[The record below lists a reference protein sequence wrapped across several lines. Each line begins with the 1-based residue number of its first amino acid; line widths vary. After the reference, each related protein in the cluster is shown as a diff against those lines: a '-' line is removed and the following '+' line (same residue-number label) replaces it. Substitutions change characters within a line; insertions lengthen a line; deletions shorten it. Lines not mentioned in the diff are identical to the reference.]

1 MDLRRSELRPRRLP
15 WKPKKETEASQE
27 PSRWSTNQGQA
38 APVQSSAAQ
47 EGDLDYWQSQGKKL
61 GEVASA
67 LGAGWQLQ
75 ISSLSM
81 GTGTV
86 IAICAV
92 AVASVS
98 GTFVALTAALRPAL
112 KAMEE
117 SCEALQVAAESVE
130 RAAVAMERDLP
141 QTLADVD
148 KAAVEF
154 TELGQELRAIASG
167 LSGLWAQNK
176 RKGKQKQGSAAEKA
190 ATPNTEK
197 NTTSQWP
204 WKSSPGQ
211 TGEKFGSQGTNPSS
225 QQEALAGPSAQPPT
239 NSTALDLWDE
249 EAGVKNSLVDTF
261 VGDFRRRIGAAI
273 ARRRGSD
280 RDRDERRMQARS
292 WIARWRKK
300 NQSTL
305 EENDSPPVEERTEED
320 QYQDDIDE
328 YVEEYERRIRQDAAL
343 VAVGEAIAA
352 AEEVARDAM
361 TIGRRNGDVP
371 EQEND

>member
-1 MDLRRSELRPRRLP
+1 M
-15 WKPKKETEASQE
+15 
-27 PSRWSTNQGQA
+27 NQGQTRS
-38 APVQSSAAQ
+38 QESQTAQ
-47 EGDLDYWQSQGKKL
+47 EGDLDYWQSQGKKI

-130 RAAVAMERDLP
+130 RAALAMEKDLP

-176 RKGKQKQGSAAEKA
+176 RKGKQKQGPAGKNDAS
-190 ATPNTEK
+190 PSMEK
-197 NTTSQWP
+197 NGTSQWP
-204 WKSSPGQ
+204 WKSSTGQ
-211 TGEKFGSQGTNPSS
+211 TEGTVGTQGTSSSSRQEAQSKSSS
-225 QQEALAGPSAQPPT
+225 QAPA
-239 NSTALDLWDE
+239 NSTSLDLWDE

-273 ARRRGSD
+273 ARRQGSD

-292 WIARWRKK
+292 WVARWRKK
-300 NQSTL
+300 NQRSREESESPAEEERL
-305 EENDSPPVEERTEED
+305 EEDP
-320 QYQDDIDE
+320 YQDDIDE
-328 YVEEYERRIRQDAAL
+328 YVEEYERKLRQDATL
-343 VAVGEAIAA
+343 MAVSEAIAA

-361 TIGRRNGDVP
+361 ALGGRNGDAP
-371 EQEND
+371 DQEKD